1 MKAGI
6 NLNNMKALDLFESLG
21 TILTDYYGKEYSRL
35 PLLIEKIG
43 EDTFVVHMDNDKD
56 VPEYLAAVRR
66 DFADMEGKPGKFKA
80 MEIVRKRAD
89 NV

>member
-6 NLNNMKALDLFESLG
+6 NLNEMKSLDLFESLG
-21 TILTDYYGKEYSRL
+21 TIVFDHYHKEYFQL
-35 PLLIEKIG
+35 PLILERIG
-43 EDTFVVHMDNDKD
+43 EDTFVVHMDNDED

-66 DFADMEGKPGKFKA
+66 DFAELEGKPGKFKS

-89 NV
+89 RP